1 MCLLNLLF
9 PWTLE
14 TRSSTFGTSIS
25 WEQWLSKKGYQV
37 VQHIKAKH
45 RTVTHNNSLPMDVL
59 EQPNL
64 PQQMKKK
71 VICYYFLTKDEQV
84 ILR

>member
-1 MCLLNLLF
+1 
-9 PWTLE
+9 
-14 TRSSTFGTSIS
+14 
-25 WEQWLSKKGYQV
+25 
-37 VQHIKAKH
+37 
-45 RTVTHNNSLPMDVL
+45 MDVL

-71 VICYYFLTKDEQV
+71 VIRYYFLTKDEQV

>member
-1 MCLLNLLF
+1 
-9 PWTLE
+9 
-14 TRSSTFGTSIS
+14 
-25 WEQWLSKKGYQV
+25 
-37 VQHIKAKH
+37 
-45 RTVTHNNSLPMDVL
+45 MDVL

-71 VICYYFLTKDEQV
+71 VIPYYFLTKDEQV